1 MADISSQHGAGNLFG
16 GGPKQAGGGSSD
28 AMLAQQVSNVATR
41 LRVLE
46 ERSTNARK
54 KVQLIEHNMLSNQ
67 KKIVDDIKLVHSE
80 MDDLKHTI
88 TEVENKIILIIKE
101 IRLLA
106 KKEDVDT
113 MMKYVEM
120 WEPIHFVTQNQVEKI
135 TREIVEEVLSEKK
148 GK

>member
-1 MADISSQHGAGNLFG
+1 MADIASKHGAGSLFG
-16 GGPKQAGGGSSD
+16 GGQKPAGGGPPD

-120 WEPIHFVTQNQVEKI
+120 WEPIHFEKI